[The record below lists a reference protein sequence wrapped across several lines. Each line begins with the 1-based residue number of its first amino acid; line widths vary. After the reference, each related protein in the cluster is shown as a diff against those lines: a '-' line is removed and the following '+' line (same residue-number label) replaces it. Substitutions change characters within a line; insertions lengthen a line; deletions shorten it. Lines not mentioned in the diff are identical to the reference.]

1 MRVAP
6 GTPLHV
12 SLRWGPRDEQRVGR
26 LAWRDRVAWLE
37 YDDAFLK
44 SGLELSPVR
53 HKVEPGLHTPYE
65 AKVFEGLHGV
75 FDDSLPDG
83 WGRLLLDRRARQ
95 ICIDPVRLTPLDRLA
110 CVGETGMGALIY
122 APAIDPWGK
131 TGDAVDLD
139 RLADGARCVLEGAVE
154 DVISELGRAG
164 GSPGGARPKA
174 LIAVDEEGRAVQGE
188 APEGYVPWLVKFASR
203 DDPEDIARVEQAYAL
218 MAGSAGVAMPPT
230 RLLPGDGGRLYFSA
244 RRFDRDGPRR
254 RHVHSASGLL
264 YADFRLP
271 SLDYSQLIALVQ
283 AVTRNSQDR
292 NAAFTL
298 AVFNVLAHNR
308 DDHAR
313 QFGFLME
320 RDGTWRFAPAY
331 DLTFAHGPGGEHATS
346 VLGRGK
352 DIDHSHLRDLGMT
365 AGLAKSDC
373 DAAIN
378 QVEQAVAGW
387 DEFARRCDVG
397 RSSRERIAQ
406 ALASARL
413 AG

>member
-1 MRVAP
+1 MRAAQGAP
-6 GTPLHV
+6 LLV
-12 SLRWGPRDEQRVGR
+12 SLRWGPGDEQRVGR
-26 LAWRDRVAWLE
+26 LGWRDRVAWLE
-37 YDDAFLK
+37 YDDAFLR

-53 HKVEPGLHTPYE
+53 HKIEPGLHTPYD
-65 AKVFEGLHGV
+65 ANVFEGLHGV
-75 FDDSLPDG
+75 FNDSLPDG

-95 ICIDPVRLTPLDRLA
+95 IGIDPVALTPLDRLA
-110 CVGETGMGALIY
+110 CVGETGMGALTY
-122 APAIDPWGK
+122 APMIDPWDE
-131 TGDAVDLD
+131 TGGAVDLE
-139 RLADGARCVLEGAVE
+139 RLADGARCVLEGAAE
-154 DVISELGRAG
+154 DVISELGRIG

-174 LIAVDEEGRAVQGE
+174 LIALDGEGHAVQGDI
-188 APEGYVPWLVKFASR
+188 PEGYVPWLVKFASR

-218 MAGSAGVAMPPT
+218 MAGSAGVALPPT
-230 RLLPGDGGRLYFSA
+230 RLLAGDGGRLYFSS
-244 RRFDRDGPRR
+244 RRFDCDGPRR

-271 SLDYSQLIALVQ
+271 SLDYRDLVSLAQ
-283 AVTRNSQDR
+283 VVTRDSRDCH
-292 NAAFTL
+292 AAFAL

-313 QFGFLME
+313 QFSFFME
-320 RDGTWRFAPAY
+320 RDGTWRLAPAY

-352 DIDHSHLRDLGMT
+352 NIDRGHLQDLGTT

-373 DAAIN
+373 DAAIDR
-378 QVEQAVAGW
+378 VEQAVAGW
-387 DEFARRCDVG
+387 NDFARGCDVS

-406 ALASARL
+406 ALASVRL